1 MAAPDSEATQ
11 LIPVGDGAVAIEFGK
26 VIAPQINSRARA
38 LGEYLL
44 AHPIAGVTDVI
55 TSYASVS
62 VQFDP
67 CTVAALHKT
76 DDPMK
81 IMLTAVQQAADK
93 APKVSKHKAHT
104 FDVPVCYGGDY
115 GDDLAAVAA
124 NCKLTEEEVI
134 LIHSAPVYDIYMLGF
149 MPGFAY
155 LAGMDK
161 RIAMPRLDTP
171 RKRVAPGSVAIGGEQ
186 TGVYTLDT
194 PGGWSV
200 IGRTPR
206 VLLQLEKDDKPCLF
220 NLGDKVRF
228 VPVTS
233 REFESIHAENQQ
245 R

>member
-1 MAAPDSEATQ
+1 MAADDDSIQ
-11 LIPVGDGAVAIEFGK
+11 FIPFGDGALTVELGK
-26 VIAPQINSRARA
+26 NISPHINSRARA
-38 LGEYLL
+38 LGEYLRD
-44 AHPIAGVTDVI
+44 HPIAGVTDVV
-55 TSYASVS
+55 TSYAAVC

-67 CTVAALHKT
+67 WRVASTNKVE
-76 DDPMK
+76 DPMDF
-81 IMLTAVQQAADK
+81 IQSAVQLAAAK
-93 APKVSKHKAHT
+93 APKASKHKAHV
-104 FDVPVCYGGDY
+104 FDVPVSYGGDY
-115 GDDLAAVAA
+115 GEDLPAVAA
-124 NCKLTEEEVI
+124 HAKLTQEEVI
-134 LIHSAPVYDIYMLGF
+134 LLHSGKVYDIYMLGF

-206 VLLQLEKDDKPCLF
+206 VLLNLSNETQPCLF
-220 NLGDKVRF
+220 NPGDKVRF

-233 REFESIHAENQQ
+233 REFESIHAENQKK
-245 R
+245 